1 MADRLKKK
9 GSRSAWVFLRP
20 VGMKAAVSLLFASL
34 VLFALLAGWLVAA
47 RELALNALSPQKKKA

>member
-34 VLFALLAGWLVAA
+34 VLFALLAGCGKGAGPKCA
-47 RELALNALSPQKKKA
+47 QPSKKKKKA

>member
-9 GSRSAWVFLRP
+9 GSHSAWVFLRP

-34 VLFALLAGWLVAA
+34 VLFALLAGCGKGAGPKCA
-47 RELALNALSPQKKKA
+47 QCR